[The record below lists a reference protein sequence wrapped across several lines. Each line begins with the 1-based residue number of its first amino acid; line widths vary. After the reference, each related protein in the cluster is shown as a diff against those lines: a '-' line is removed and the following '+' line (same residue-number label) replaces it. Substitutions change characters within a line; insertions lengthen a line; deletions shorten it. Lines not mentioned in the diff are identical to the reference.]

1 MSAASY
7 WASTPF
13 NEGRRNSLLP
23 QVDKVT
29 RREKQ
34 PRVLH
39 WPRPQQ
45 RERIYTT
52 TDEPRGAEQ
61 QSLHHEHSSV
71 SPRCQGLRHVH
82 ILADRDRRLETG
94 AVHPA
99 LIRSISGCECDSS
112 HVSSA
117 SHHSLER
124 APGGPAPLTYSR
136 ACHSIFIDDRDAM
149 TRW

>member
-1 MSAASY
+1 MWCIPGSLIDRSGIKSAIFEGQFEPGVERRRRCGRRLLTSVFGGA
-7 WASTPF
+7 TLQLH
-13 NEGRRNSLLP
+13 EGRRNSLLP

-82 ILADRDRRLETG
+82 ILADRDRL
-94 AVHPA
+94 V
-99 LIRSISGCECDSS
+99 
-112 HVSSA
+112 
-117 SHHSLER
+117 
-124 APGGPAPLTYSR
+124 PAPSVE
-136 ACHSIFIDDRDAM
+136 
-149 TRW
+149 